1 MSTWTLL
8 ALRMVCAVLIA
19 VEAWA
24 AMVGYDRLLNLSALL
39 ALAVLVVI
47 RAIETTGDFG
57 KGGE

>member
-1 MSTWTLL
+1 MSDRTLL

-24 AMVGYDRLLNLSALL
+24 AVVGDRVVLNLSALL

-57 KGGE
+57 KDGE